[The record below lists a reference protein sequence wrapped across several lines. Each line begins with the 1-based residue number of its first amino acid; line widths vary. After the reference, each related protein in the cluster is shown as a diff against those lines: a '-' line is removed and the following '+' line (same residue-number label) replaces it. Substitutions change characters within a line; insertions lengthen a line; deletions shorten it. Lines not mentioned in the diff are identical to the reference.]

1 MIRPTQRINYQY
13 RFTREE
19 KEAIAHS
26 LCSRISEAETLEEQ
40 KRTSAKDF
48 ALRIDVKK
56 AEVGLLCERLKTGEE
71 TRELDAVV
79 EFDQPTRGV
88 KSFYHPST
96 FAFIREERMQPA
108 DMQPELPIEHVDH
121 PQHQAAKSVESATG
135 EENENSREGS
145 EPIFEQ
151 DKEATLEEV
160 DEHAAEAGA
169 ITTPIGAILSKAVVE
184 SEAPKVRMDLTDV
197 HNLEAIGS
205 DTLIKLFKS
214 NAKTDGWSK
223 LQIDVIVKSCKG
235 ASVRQII
242 ETLNPHVMPDMRG
255 SYPEAEKAFLKKED
269 EATIRTYAE
278 LNPEQQRQAMIA
290 VGDEA
295 KENFTYRMD
304 PAAPLAIVECRPI

>member
-1 MIRPTQRINYQY
+1 MTKQTQKIQFQY

-19 KEAIAHS
+19 KEVMAHS

-79 EFDQPTRGV
+79 EFDQPTRGM

-96 FAFIREERMQPA
+96 FQFIREEQMQPA
-108 DMQPELPIEHVDH
+108 DMQIELPIEHVDH
-121 PQHQAAKSVESATG
+121 PQHPAPVPEQTPSDGTIVDAE
-135 EENENSREGS
+135 
-145 EPIFEQ
+145 FEV
-151 DKEATLEEV
+151 DKEATREEV
-160 DEHAAEAGA
+160 DEHAAEGGA
-169 ITTPIGAILSKAVVE
+169 ITTPVGAILNKAAIE
-184 SEAPKVRMDLTDV
+184 SMPPRVRMDLTDV
-197 HNLEAIGS
+197 ANLEALGS
-205 DTLIKLFKS
+205 ATLIKLFKS

-223 LQIDVIVKSCKG
+223 LHIDVIANACKG
-235 ASVRQII
+235 SSVREII
-242 ETLNPHVMPDMRG
+242 KTLNPHVMPDMRG
-255 SYPEAEKAFLKKED
+255 AFPEAEKAFLKKED
-269 EATIRTYAE
+269 EKKFRTYAE